1 MCFFN
6 IISNSNKNLGGF
18 LYALNTAHA
27 FQSFKYSSSLSLIG
41 LLIDCDVRV
50 IGMKDRGKSGAGQGN
65 RTLYL
70 IVGNDSL
77 YQ

>member
-1 MCFFN
+1 MKPDYVVYLSAKLGTE
-6 IISNSNKNLGGF
+6 SN
-18 LYALNTAHA
+18 
-27 FQSFKYSSSLSLIG
+27 
-41 LLIDCDVRV
+41 
-50 IGMKDRGKSGAGQGN
+50 GAGQGN

>member
-1 MCFFN
+1 VYCDQNRVNVVFN
-6 IISNSNKNLGGF
+6 
-18 LYALNTAHA
+18 
-27 FQSFKYSSSLSLIG
+27 
-41 LLIDCDVRV
+41 
-50 IGMKDRGKSGAGQGN
+50 GAGQGN

>member
-1 MCFFN
+1 MADLAKKQGGKENYVSMIILSQIFINDCSMNRERVESYMNVKFN
-6 IISNSNKNLGGF
+6 
-18 LYALNTAHA
+18 
-27 FQSFKYSSSLSLIG
+27 
-41 LLIDCDVRV
+41 
-50 IGMKDRGKSGAGQGN
+50 GAGQGN

>member
-1 MCFFN
+1 MKLDCVV
-6 IISNSNKNLGGF
+6 
-18 LYALNTAHA
+18 Y
-27 FQSFKYSSSLSLIG
+27 LSEKL
-41 LLIDCDVRV
+41 
-50 IGMKDRGKSGAGQGN
+50 SAENNGAGQGN

>member
-1 MCFFN
+1 M
-6 IISNSNKNLGGF
+6 KLDRVVY
-18 LYALNTAHA
+18 LLRY
-27 FQSFKYSSSLSLIG
+27 LSAQNN
-41 LLIDCDVRV
+41 
-50 IGMKDRGKSGAGQGN
+50 GAGQGN

>member
-1 MCFFN
+1 MN
-6 IISNSNKNLGGF
+6 IKN
-18 LYALNTAHA
+18 
-27 FQSFKYSSSLSLIG
+27 
-41 LLIDCDVRV
+41 
-50 IGMKDRGKSGAGQGN
+50 GAGQGN

>member
-1 MCFFN
+1 MTVLG
-6 IISNSNKNLGGF
+6 IKKN
-18 LYALNTAHA
+18 
-27 FQSFKYSSSLSLIG
+27 FKKLTFYW
-41 LLIDCDVRV
+41 DF
-50 IGMKDRGKSGAGQGN
+50 GAGQGN